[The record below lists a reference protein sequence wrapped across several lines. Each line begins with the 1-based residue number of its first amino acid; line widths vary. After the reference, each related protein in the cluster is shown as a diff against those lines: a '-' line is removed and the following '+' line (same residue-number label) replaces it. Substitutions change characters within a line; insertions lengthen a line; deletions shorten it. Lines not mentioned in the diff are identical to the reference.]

1 MVMRL
6 IRQYSQPAT
15 TFGVLFVDGEF
26 YCFTL
31 ENTVK
36 IIPTGIYGIEFYDSP
51 KNHRI
56 VPLLQYVPDREYI
69 EIHPANYPW
78 ELEGCIGVG
87 TSIATMMLADSKIAF
102 NKLMQKI
109 KPTDKPIPKDLQ
121 IRIENWN
128 DYTQIET
135 H

>member
-1 MVMRL
+1 
-6 IRQYSQPAT
+6 
-15 TFGVLFVDGEF
+15 
-26 YCFTL
+26 
-31 ENTVK
+31 
-36 IIPTGIYGIEFYDSP
+36 
-51 KNHRI
+51 
-56 VPLLQYVPDREYI
+56 
-69 EIHPANYPW
+69 
-78 ELEGCIGVG
+78 
-87 TSIATMMLADSKIAF
+87 MLADSKIAF